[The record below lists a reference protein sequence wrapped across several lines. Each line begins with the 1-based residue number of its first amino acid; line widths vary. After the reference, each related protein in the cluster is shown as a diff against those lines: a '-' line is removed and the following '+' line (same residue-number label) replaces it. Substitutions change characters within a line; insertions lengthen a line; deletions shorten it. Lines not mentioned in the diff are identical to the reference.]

1 MKSCFNIIAK
11 LFLMMLVLS
20 ACEYKFISPDNG
32 DPIDPELP
40 ISFSAEVEPIWTTQ
54 SCTGCHDGS
63 GLFSLKAGEAYNSL
77 TTNNLLD
84 LDQADN
90 SKILTVP
97 GSSGLHADKDY
108 VGNQRE
114 LIKVWIEQGAED
126 N

>member
-1 MKSCFNIIAK
+1 MKKLIIVVIYS
-11 LFLMMLVLS
+11 LIFIFLLVS
-20 ACEYKFISPDNG
+20 CEYNFINPEKG
-32 DPIDPELP
+32 DPVDPEVP

-54 SCTGCHDGS
+54 ACTGCHDGS
-63 GLFSLKAGEAYNSL
+63 GLFSLKSGEAYNSL

-84 LDQADN
+84 LDQVDN
-90 SKILTVP
+90 SKILTEP

>member
-1 MKSCFNIIAK
+1 MKEKKYII
-11 LFLMMLVLS
+11 LIGFLLVLGMAS
-20 ACEYKFISPDNG
+20 CEYNFINPEKG
-32 DPIDPELP
+32 EPVDPEVP

-108 VGNQRE
+108 IGNQRE
-114 LIKVWIEQGAED
+114 LIKVWIEQGAKD